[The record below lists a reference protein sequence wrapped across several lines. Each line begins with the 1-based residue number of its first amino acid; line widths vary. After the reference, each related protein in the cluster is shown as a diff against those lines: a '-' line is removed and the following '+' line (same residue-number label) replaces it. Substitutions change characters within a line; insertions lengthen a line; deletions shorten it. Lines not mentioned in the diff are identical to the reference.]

1 MEHQDTL
8 ERLRQ
13 EFAEKEK
20 ARHEPCPSC
29 GRCPT
34 CGRGGVGTLP
44 SVPTYPFMPWYPYP
58 ARPYLTPATVTWTT
72 TTTAR

>member
-8 ERLRQ
+8 EKLRQ
-13 EFAEKEK
+13 MIEEQAK
-20 ARHEPCPSC
+20 ARHEPCPGC

-44 SVPTYPFMPWYPYP
+44 YVPWYPYP
-58 ARPYLTPATVTWTT
+58 ARLYWMVDLTPATVTWTT